1 MYELLLT
8 VHVIA
13 AIVWLGGSAIMHVI
27 GRRALKR
34 GDGAALA
41 ATSQE
46 INLIA
51 SRLYPI
57 AAIVLLIAGIGLVHE
72 TGYASFGDPWVV
84 LGLAGWGAS
93 FLVGVAFYGPHDAR
107 LQRLVTESG
116 PADPG
121 VATNVRQTLLVNQ
134 VELLILFAVVVDM
147 TVKPGL

>member
-1 MYELLLT
+1 MFELLLT

-13 AIVWLGGSAIMHVI
+13 AIVWLGGSATLHVI

-34 GDGAALA
+34 GDPTEIA
-41 ATSQE
+41 ATSRE

-51 SRLYPI
+51 SRLYGA

-72 TGYASFGDPWVV
+72 TGYASYGDLWVV
-84 LGLAGWGAS
+84 LGFAGWGIS
-93 FLVGVAFYGPHDAR
+93 FLLGVAFYSPHDAR
-107 LQRLVTESG
+107 LQRLVAERG

-121 VATNVRQTLLVNQ
+121 VAVSLRQALLVNQ
-134 VELLILFAVVVDM
+134 FELLVLFAVAVDM